1 MNAVPPRPFRI
12 FHGEDAVLPPLSLA
26 PADDAAVLASLD
38 PHAVAVQELLRAAG
52 PPPAGRT
59 LEEFSRSWFE
69 ELELKRYAPH
79 GDWLRRALEF
89 TRHPHDTMLM
99 MGPGAGTDAIQY
111 QRHGTAVTICTT
123 PDDCPALIRRNFE
136 QRGLTVRVG
145 RANPDGTLPYE
156 PGRFD
161 LAYLNW
167 LYTPPAD
174 AAARV
179 AEVYRVLKPGGKAF
193 VLAPSKFDAGFWQRV
208 FTPWRPWMRGD
219 GALSPAPRYSGR
231 SLRRLFETFTE
242 PVTVKRHLR
251 RSELPYL
258 WRSSPLSVMQRV
270 MGRVLVLKAFKPI
283 AAVLAAPAHLPK
295 AA

>member
-12 FHGEDAVLPPLSLA
+12 FQGDADVLPRPPLHA
-26 PADDAAVLASLD
+26 ADDAEVLASLD
-38 PHAVAVQELLRAAG
+38 PHAVAVQELLRPAG
-52 PPPAGRT
+52 PPPSGRT
-59 LEEFSRSWFE
+59 LEVFSRAWFE
-69 ELELKRYAPH
+69 ELEIKRYAPH

-89 TRHPHDTMLM
+89 NRHPHDTLLM

-136 QRGLTVRVG
+136 QRNLSVRVG
-145 RANPDGTLPYE
+145 RTQADGRLPYE

-179 AEVYRVLKPGGKAF
+179 AEVYRVLKPGGKVF

-208 FTPWRPWMRGD
+208 FTPWRPWMVGD

-231 SLRRLFETFTE
+231 ALRHLFDDFTE
-242 PVTVKRHLR
+242 PLTLKRHLR

-283 AAVLAAPAHLPK
+283 EAALALPAPLPK